1 MEQELVSCREL
12 NRKDLQEIEGHNIAI
27 EAAMKKQEEMKSL
40 LRQLVSDVQR
50 VDNKSSETERLIE
63 MKTRDFKQKEQ

>member
-1 MEQELVSCREL
+1 
-12 NRKDLQEIEGHNIAI
+12 
-27 EAAMKKQEEMKSL
+27 MKKQEEMKSL